1 MTMIQTINA
10 EALQAQVD
18 AKLEELRVVMEDE
31 HGDPR
36 PMFNDVQDLVTQLEL
51 AAMHVPDELREFVA
65 DLEAEVVEDFYDNLP
80 V

>member
-1 MTMIQTINA
+1 MTMIQNIQT
-10 EALQAQVD
+10 EALQAEVE

-36 PMFNDVQDLVTQLEL
+36 QMFNDVQELVTKLEV